1 MASFSGTGRLFQQLH
16 VRYDA
21 AMRRVLIGLTVTLLL
36 VVSIGVGVVVAR
48 LAVLAPVALK
58 LGIAAASLPRQCN

>member
-1 MASFSGTGRLFQQLH
+1 MSG
-16 VRYDA
+16 YDA

-48 LAVLAPVALK
+48 CHARTRGGEFPK
-58 LGIAAASLPRQCN
+58 QCN

>member
-48 LAVLAPVALK
+48 WPSSHLW
-58 LGIAAASLPRQCN
+58 R